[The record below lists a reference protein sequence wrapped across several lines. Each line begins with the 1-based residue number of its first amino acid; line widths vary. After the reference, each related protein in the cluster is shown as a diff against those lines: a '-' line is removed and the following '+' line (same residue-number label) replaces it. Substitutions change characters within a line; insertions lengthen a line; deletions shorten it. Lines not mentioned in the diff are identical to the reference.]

1 MISWI
6 DGSVSVG
13 DIGDIGGKY
22 RLLLPQLAA
31 AASAATAHS
40 GGLALDSRV
49 TIGHSIRVEGPDAIV
64 IPPTVTPS
72 DISLS
77 HVQAMLVVVG
87 AAVAGKLLVGRME
100 EELHEL
106 AAMRHCNVLL
116 SSEPL

>member
-6 DGSVSVG
+6 DGSVGVS
-13 DIGDIGGKY
+13 DIGGKY

-31 AASAATAHS
+31 AASTATHS
-40 GGLALDSRV
+40 GGLVLDSRV
-49 TIGHSIRVEGPDAIV
+49 KIGHSIRVEGPGAIV
-64 IPPTVTPS
+64 LPPTGTPS

-77 HVQAMLVVVG
+77 HVQAMLVVG
-87 AAVAGKLLVGRME
+87 AAVADMLHVGRMV

-106 AAMRHCNVLL
+106 AVMRRCNVLL

>member
-40 GGLALDSRV
+40 GGLGLRV

-106 AAMRHCNVLL
+106 AAMRRCNVLL